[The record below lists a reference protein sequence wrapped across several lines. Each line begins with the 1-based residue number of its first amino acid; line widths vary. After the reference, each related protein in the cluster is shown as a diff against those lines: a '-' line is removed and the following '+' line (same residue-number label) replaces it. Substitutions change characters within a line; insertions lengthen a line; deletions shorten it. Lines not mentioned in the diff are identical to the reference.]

1 MDKTFMTSGRVSL
14 KYKHLRVS
22 TMAKAAT
29 PEALMTSKPD
39 WMTAKGRP
47 WQRLGLRPIYD
58 NAWITVREF
67 DAVAP
72 TGKPALYGLVGMK
85 NLAIGILPLHSDG
98 TITLVGQHRFPLQA
112 YSWEVPEGGGPL
124 DIDPLISAKR
134 ELAEEAG
141 LAAAH
146 WQEVIAFDVS
156 NSVTDEKGVGYIA
169 TGLSAVDL
177 APDDTEEI
185 ALARV
190 PFKQALRL
198 AMSGHMRDLITQT
211 LLLRAYHMAR
221 EGEIMGD
228 LAQHMLD

>member
-1 MDKTFMTSGRVSL
+1 MTG
-14 KYKHLRVS
+14 
-22 TMAKAAT
+22 
-29 PEALMTSKPD
+29 KPD
-39 WMTAKGRP
+39 WMTARGQP
-47 WQRLGLRPIYD
+47 WQRRTVRLVYD
-58 NAWITVREF
+58 NPWIRVEEF

-72 TGKPALYGLVGMK
+72 TGKPALYGLIGMK
-85 NLAIGILPLHSDG
+85 NMAIGVLPLHADG

-124 DIDPLISAKR
+124 DTDPLISAKS

-146 WQEVIAFDVS
+146 WQQVLAFDVS
-156 NSVTDEKGVGYIA
+156 NSVTDEKGFGYLA
-169 TGLSAVDL
+169 WDLSPVDL

-185 ALARV
+185 SLARV

-221 EGEIMGD
+221 EGEIIGD
-228 LAQHMLD
+228 LAQYMLD

>member
-1 MDKTFMTSGRVSL
+1 
-14 KYKHLRVS
+14 
-22 TMAKAAT
+22 
-29 PEALMTSKPD
+29 
-39 WMTAKGRP
+39 
-47 WQRLGLRPIYD
+47 
-58 NAWITVREF
+58 
-67 DAVAP
+67 
-72 TGKPALYGLVGMK
+72 
-85 NLAIGILPLHSDG
+85 
-98 TITLVGQHRFPLQA
+98 LQA

-156 NSVTDEKGVGYIA
+156 NSVTDEQGIGYIA
-169 TGLSAVDL
+169 TGLSPVDL

-190 PFKQALRL
+190 PLKQALRL

-211 LLLRAYHMAR
+211 LLLRAYYMAR

>member
-1 MDKTFMTSGRVSL
+1 MTG
-14 KYKHLRVS
+14 
-22 TMAKAAT
+22 
-29 PEALMTSKPD
+29 KPD
-39 WMTAKGRP
+39 WMTARGQP
-47 WQRLGLRPIYD
+47 WQRRTVRQVYD
-58 NAWITVREF
+58 NPWIRVEEF

-85 NLAIGILPLHSDG
+85 NMAIGVLPLHADG

-124 DIDPLISAKR
+124 DTDPLISAKS

-146 WQEVIAFDVS
+146 WQQVLAFDVS
-156 NSVTDEKGVGYIA
+156 NSVTDEKGFGYLA
-169 TGLSAVDL
+169 WDLSPVDL

-185 ALARV
+185 SLARV

-221 EGEIMGD
+221 EGEIIGD
-228 LAQHMLD
+228 LAQYMLD

>member
-1 MDKTFMTSGRVSL
+1 MTG
-14 KYKHLRVS
+14 
-22 TMAKAAT
+22 
-29 PEALMTSKPD
+29 KPD
-39 WMTAKGRP
+39 WMTARGQP
-47 WQRLGLRPIYD
+47 WQRRTVRLVYD
-58 NAWITVREF
+58 NPWIRVEEF

-72 TGKPALYGLVGMK
+72 TGKPALYGLIGMK
-85 NLAIGILPLHSDG
+85 NMAIGVLPLHADG

-124 DIDPLISAKR
+124 GTDPLISAKR

-141 LAAAH
+141 LEAAH
-146 WQEVIAFDVS
+146 WQQVLAFDVS
-156 NSVTDEKGVGYIA
+156 NSVTDEKGFGYLA
-169 TGLSAVDL
+169 WDLSPVDL

-185 ALARV
+185 SLARV

-221 EGEIMGD
+221 EGEIIGD
-228 LAQHMLD
+228 LAQYMLD

>member
-1 MDKTFMTSGRVSL
+1 MTG
-14 KYKHLRVS
+14 
-22 TMAKAAT
+22 
-29 PEALMTSKPD
+29 KPD
-39 WMTAKGRP
+39 WMTAKGTP
-47 WQRLGLRPIYD
+47 WQRRTVRLVYD
-58 NAWITVREF
+58 NPWITVEEF

-72 TGKPALYGLVGMK
+72 TGKPALYGLIGMK
-85 NLAIGILPLHSDG
+85 NMAIGILPLHADG
-98 TITLVGQHRFPLQA
+98 TLTLVGQHRFPLQA

-124 DIDPLISAKR
+124 DTDPLISAKR

-146 WQEVIAFDVS
+146 WQEVLAFDVS
-156 NSVTDEKGVGYIA
+156 NSVTDEKGVGYLA
-169 TGLSAVDL
+169 WGLTPVDL

-185 ALARV
+185 SLARV
-190 PFKQALRL
+190 PFKQALSL

-228 LAQHMLD
+228 LARYMLD

>member
-1 MDKTFMTSGRVSL
+1 MTG
-14 KYKHLRVS
+14 
-22 TMAKAAT
+22 
-29 PEALMTSKPD
+29 KPD
-39 WMTAKGRP
+39 WMTARGQP
-47 WQRLGLRPIYD
+47 WQRRTVRLVYD
-58 NAWITVREF
+58 NPWIRVEEF

-72 TGKPALYGLVGMK
+72 TGKPALYGLIGMK
-85 NLAIGILPLHSDG
+85 NMAIGVLPLHADG

-124 DIDPLISAKR
+124 DTDPLISAKS

-146 WQEVIAFDVS
+146 WQQVLAFDVS
-156 NSVTDEKGVGYIA
+156 NSVTDEKGFGYLA
-169 TGLSAVDL
+169 WDLSPVDL

-185 ALARV
+185 SLARV

-198 AMSGHMRDLITQT
+198 AMSGYMRDLITQT

-221 EGEIMGD
+221 EGEIIGD
-228 LAQHMLD
+228 LAQYMLD